1 MKKCYFAFLLV
12 IIIATA
18 GMSQEYWYWQNPIP
32 QGNELNDIW
41 MFSSSVILAV
51 GDIGTVIKTTDGGQ
65 NWSVTHY
72 CGGITSDLYAIFFI
86 DQDIGWAAGEQGKVL
101 KTTNGGLGW
110 SVMTVMD
117 SLAINGLYFHDSQ
130 NGWAAGTK
138 VELGAEKGVILKTTD
153 GGATWTPNENTRAKT
168 LNNIRFFN
176 DNVGWAVGSRNQG
189 EEDII
194 LRTEDGGATWQ
205 PNYSGNTSEL
215 YCACFVDSLHGWA
228 VGKGTTSSS
237 VIIHTNDSGVN
248 WTAQNQPG
256 SDKVLWAIAFRD
268 QNLGWAV
275 GASGL
280 VLKTVNGGVT
290 WDKDGVTIQA
300 SRNLNALGFTN
311 SQMVMSVG
319 NAGIIVRS
327 QDDGTVWQEISSG
340 TTTWHFYAIDFA
352 DPDTGWIV
360 GPNKTI
366 IRSIDGGENWNPQ
379 ASSAPQNL
387 LDICMVDNMTG
398 WTVGEWGI
406 ILKTTSGGVNN
417 DWIDQNSG
425 TNNFLHSCFF
435 LNDQVGWLCGG
446 PVTGDTS
453 IILHT
458 TNGGN
463 QWIKQNSPAC
473 ASLRAI
479 HFVNEQNGWA
489 VGENG
494 NVVQTSDGG
503 ANWSLVDV
511 GREEDF
517 YSVYFLSND
526 IGWIGGNSILY
537 TSDGGANWDEQQT
550 FSANY
555 QVRSIKFIDLLIGWA
570 AVQGNSGALY
580 KTMNGGLDWSKL
592 EIGTANN
599 LFDIDIVNKEF
610 GWVVGTYST
619 ILKTDAVFVPVEL
632 SAFNCAWINDRVEL
646 NWTTASE
653 LNNYG
658 FEIERKFG
666 ENSKWEKIGFVEG
679 SGTTTQMQ
687 FYSFSDS
694 PEGSGIYYY
703 RLKQIDRDGKFKFSQ
718 VREVA
723 VPTKFALHQN
733 HPNPFNPKTAIGFEL
748 ATKTHVILEIYNM
761 LGQKIATII
770 DESRP
775 AGFQQVTWDGT
786 DYTGK
791 AVGSGVYFYHIKSG
805 RFEATKKLV
814 LLR

>member
-1 MKKCYFAFLLV
+1 MKKFYIVFLL
-12 IIIATA
+12 IIIVAATA
-18 GMSQEYWYWQNPIP
+18 TSQEDWHWQNPIP

-41 MFSSSVILAV
+41 MFSSQVILAV
-51 GDIGTVIKTTDGGQ
+51 GDIGTVIKSTDGGI

-72 CGGITSDLYAIFFI
+72 CGGITSDLYTVFFI
-86 DQDIGWAAGEQGKVL
+86 NQNIGWAAGEMGNVL
-101 KTTNGGLGW
+101 KTTDGGISW
-110 SVMTVMD
+110 SAKTTMD

-138 VELGAEKGVILKTTD
+138 VELGDQKGVILKTTD
-153 GGATWTPNENTRAKT
+153 GGATWITDENTGAKS

-176 DNVGWAVGSRNQG
+176 DNVGWAVGSRYQTQ
-189 EEDII
+189 EDII
-194 LRTEDGGATWQ
+194 LRTGDGGTTWQ
-205 PNYSGNTSEL
+205 PYYSGNTTEL

-228 VGKGTTSSS
+228 VGKRTTSSS
-237 VIIHTNDSGVN
+237 VIIHTNDSGIN

-280 VLKTVNGGVT
+280 VLKTVNGGSS

-300 SRNLNALGFTN
+300 SRNLKALGFTN

-319 NAGIIVRS
+319 NAGIIVKS

-366 IRSIDGGENWNPQ
+366 LRSIDGGENWDPQ

-398 WTVGEWGI
+398 WTVGEWGVT
-406 ILKTTSGGVNN
+406 LKTTSGGIND
-417 DWIDQNSG
+417 DWIEQNSG
-425 TNNFLHSCFF
+425 TNDFLHSCFF

-458 TNGGN
+458 TDGGS
-463 QWIKQNSPAC
+463 QWIKQNCPASV
-473 ASLRAI
+473 SLRAI
-479 HFVNEQNGWA
+479 HFVDDQNGWA

-494 NVVQTSDGG
+494 NVVQTTDGG
-503 ANWSLVDV
+503 ANWSLVNV
-511 GREEDF
+511 GRMEDF
-517 YSVYFLSND
+517 YSVYFLTND
-526 IGWIGGNSILY
+526 IGWIGGNSILH

-555 QVRSIKFIDLLIGWA
+555 QVRSIEFIDLLIGWA
-570 AVQGNSGALY
+570 AIQGNSGALY
-580 KTMNGGLDWSKL
+580 KTMNGGLNWFKL

-599 LFDIDIVNKEF
+599 LFDIDIVNEEL

-632 SAFNCAWINDRVEL
+632 TSFTCAWIDYRVEL
-646 NWTTASE
+646 SWATASE

-658 FEIERKFG
+658 FEIERKFS
-666 ENSKWEKIGFVEG
+666 EHNKWESVGFVEG
-679 SGTTTQMQ
+679 NGTTTRMNY
-687 FYSFSDS
+687 YSFADS
-694 PEGSGIYYY
+694 PRGGGKYNY
-703 RLKQIDRDGKFKFSQ
+703 RLKQVDIDGKFKFSPI
-718 VREVA
+718 REVV
-723 VPTKFALHQN
+723 VPSKFALHQN
-733 HPNPFNPKTAIGFEL
+733 HPNPFNPRTAIGFEL
-748 ATKTHVILEIYNM
+748 PANAHVILEIYNM
-761 LGQKIATII
+761 LGQKIATLI
-770 DESRP
+770 DERRP

-786 DYTGK
+786 DNAGK
-791 AVGSGVYFYHIKSG
+791 VVGSGVYFYYIKSG